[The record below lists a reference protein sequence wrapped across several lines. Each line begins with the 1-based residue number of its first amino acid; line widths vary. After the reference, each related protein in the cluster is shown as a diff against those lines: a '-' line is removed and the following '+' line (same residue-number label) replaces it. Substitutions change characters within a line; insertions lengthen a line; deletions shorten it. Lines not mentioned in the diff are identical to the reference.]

1 MLAMG
6 EWSMA
11 LSRKVL
17 VVDDNVDAANLTA
30 EILRIF
36 GMDVAVAYGGPE
48 ALAAAELEQP
58 DVVFLD
64 LGMPGMDGYA
74 VAKALRSKPA
84 SSGLKI
90 IALTAWGD
98 PASREK
104 TKAAGFDLH
113 LTKPAGI
120 AELVQFAS

>member
-1 MLAMG
+1 
-6 EWSMA
+6 MA
-11 LSRKVL
+11 VSRKVL

-36 GMDVAVAYGGPE
+36 GMSVAVAYGGPE
-48 ALAAAELEQP
+48 ALAAAESEQP

-84 SSGLKI
+84 SGSLKI

-120 AELVQFAS
+120 AELVEFAS

>member
-1 MLAMG
+1 MLAME
-6 EWSMA
+6 EWVMA

-36 GMDVAVAYGGPE
+36 GMNVAVAYGGPE
-48 ALAAAELEQP
+48 ALAAAESEQP

-74 VAKALRSKPA
+74 VAKALRSRPA
-84 SSGLKI
+84 SGGLKI

>member
-1 MLAMG
+1 
-6 EWSMA
+6 MA

-30 EILRIF
+30 DVLRIF
-36 GMDVAVAYGGPE
+36 GLSVAVAYGGPE
-48 ALAAAELEQP
+48 ALVAAESEHP

-64 LGMPGMDGYA
+64 LGMPGMDGYS
-74 VAKALRSKPA
+74 VAKALRAKPA
-84 SSGLKI
+84 FEGLKI

-98 PASREK
+98 QASREK

-113 LTKPAGI
+113 LTKPAQI
-120 AELVQFAS
+120 TELVELAS

>member
-1 MLAMG
+1 
-6 EWSMA
+6 MA
-11 LSRKVL
+11 LARKVL

-30 EILRIF
+30 DILRIF
-36 GMDVAVAYGGPE
+36 GMNVAVAYGGAE
-48 ALAAAELEQP
+48 ALAAADSDWP

-74 VAKALRSKPA
+74 VARALRDRFA
-84 SSGLKI
+84 LNRLRI

-98 PASREK
+98 QASREK

-113 LTKPAGI
+113 LTKPAQI
-120 AELVQFAS
+120 TQLVELAS

>member
-1 MLAMG
+1 
-6 EWSMA
+6 MA

-36 GMDVAVAYGGPE
+36 GMNVAVAYGGPE
-48 ALAAAELEQP
+48 ALAAAESEQP

-74 VAKALRSKPA
+74 VAKALRSRPA
-84 SSGLKI
+84 SGGLKI

>member
-1 MLAMG
+1 MG
-6 EWSMA
+6 

-30 EILRIF
+30 DVLRIF
-36 GMDVAVAYGGPE
+36 GLNVAVAYGGPE
-48 ALAAAELEQP
+48 ALAAAESDHP

-74 VAKALRSKPA
+74 VAKALRASPA
-84 SSGLKI
+84 FSRLKI

-98 PASREK
+98 KASREK

-113 LTKPAGI
+113 LTKPAQI
-120 AELVQFAS
+120 TELVELAR